1 MDAYKEKTRRVMQEV
16 MSRVTV
22 LEGTEYSDVINEVG
36 IELEQGLKE
45 LREIV
50 EEKKNEIEV
59 NPKMSVLTL
68 TTAGEKYRICY
79 VTNLVG
85 GQGAHAFGG
94 VGVAWAEK
102 CSHNMGMKI
111 CTNEVNRRNGEIWG
125 IIIAAKTAVA
135 RKYPRIIVMT
145 EENTYTTRLMRDIR
159 GGKLDEVE
167 GCKVLVEKI
176 KELDG
181 EVEIRIP
188 DEIEVGM
195 IGTSG
200 QKIMLI
206 SRKMAKEAYRDAKKQ
221 MEKK

>member
-1 MDAYKEKTRRVMQEV
+1 
-16 MSRVTV
+16 
-22 LEGTEYSDVINEVG
+22 
-36 IELEQGLKE
+36 
-45 LREIV
+45 
-50 EEKKNEIEV
+50 
-59 NPKMSVLTL
+59 
-68 TTAGEKYRICY
+68 
-79 VTNLVG
+79 
-85 GQGAHAFGG
+85 
-94 VGVAWAEK
+94 
-102 CSHNMGMKI
+102 
-111 CTNEVNRRNGEIWG
+111 
-125 IIIAAKTAVA
+125 
-135 RKYPRIIVMT
+135 MT

-206 SRKMAKEAYRDAKKQ
+206 SRKMAKEAYGDAKKQ
-221 MEKK
+221 IEKK